1 MDTAVSAL
9 VVLAALA
16 LFVIRLVRYFRYG
29 MARRV
34 TAVPPSVLGV
44 TPVPEASAAQ
54 SSDVPG
60 SASPRL
66 ARVLAGAVT
75 VLVFF
80 AANSVLCLVLFGLPA
95 LGQIPLIWRLFVVIF
110 TNFYLVPFA
119 QSVGKRQLKRLQA
132 KSGETP
138 NPIGS

>member
-1 MDTAVSAL
+1 
-9 VVLAALA
+9 
-16 LFVIRLVRYFRYG
+16 
-29 MARRV
+29 
-34 TAVPPSVLGV
+34 
-44 TPVPEASAAQ
+44 
-54 SSDVPG
+54 
-60 SASPRL
+60 
-66 ARVLAGAVT
+66 VLAGAVT

-80 AANSVLCLVLFGLPA
+80 AANSALCLVLFGLPA